1 MENNIEV
8 IVTDSP
14 KKLAKRVAKAIAG
27 MVQNSGQERID
38 ITLSGGTTPQIL
50 FERLARKY
58 SELPEWNKIHLWWG
72 DERCVDSGS
81 SESNF
86 RMTEES
92 LISKVTIPKDNI
104 HRIRGEAIPEEEA
117 VRYGEEIRQS
127 LKIKDNLPAFDL
139 VLLGLGEDGHTA
151 SIFPDQL
158 ELLESDKICSVAVH
172 PQSGQ
177 KRITL
182 TGKVINNANEIFFM
196 VTGAGKARRVA
207 EIMNNH
213 PVAGRLPAYYILP
226 VHGRLTWYLDTQ
238 ASEAI

>member
-8 IVTDSP
+8 KVTDSP

-27 MVQNSGQERID
+27 MIHKTGQERIH
-38 ITLSGGTTPQIL
+38 IALSGGTTPRIL
-50 FERLARKY
+50 FERLALKY
-58 SELPEWNKIHLWWG
+58 SELPEWNKVHLWWG
-72 DERCVDSGS
+72 DERCVDPGSG
-81 SESNF
+81 ESNF

-92 LISKVTIPKDNI
+92 LFSKVSIPKDNI

-117 VRYGEEIRQS
+117 LRYEEEIKRF
-127 LKIKDNLPAFDL
+127 LDTRDELPVFDL

-151 SIFPDQL
+151 SLFPDQL
-158 ELLESDKICSVAVH
+158 ELLHSDKLCSVAIH

-196 VTGAGKARRVA
+196 VTGTGKARRVS
-207 EIMNNH
+207 EIMNNL
-213 PVAGRLPAYYILP
+213 PEAKRLPAYHILP
-226 VHGRLTWYLDTQ
+226 LHGRLTWYLDTP
-238 ASEAI
+238 ASEMI

>member
-8 IVTDSP
+8 KVTDSP

-27 MVQNSGQERID
+27 MVHKTGKERIH
-38 ITLSGGTTPQIL
+38 IALSGGTTPRIL
-50 FERLARKY
+50 FERLALKY
-58 SELPEWNKIHLWWG
+58 GELIEWNKIHLWWG
-72 DERCVDSGS
+72 DERCVDPGS

-92 LISKVTIPKDNI
+92 LISKVSIPKDNI

-117 VRYGEEIRQS
+117 IRYGEEIRR
-127 LKIKDNLPAFDL
+127 LLHIKGDLPVFDL

-151 SIFPDQL
+151 SLFPDNL
-158 ELLESDKICSVAVH
+158 ELLQSDKLCSVAIH

-182 TGKVINNANEIFFM
+182 TGKVINNAHNIFFM
-196 VTGAGKARRVA
+196 VTGSGKARRVS
-207 EIMNNH
+207 EIMNNL
-213 PVAGRLPAYYILP
+213 PEAKSLPAYHILP
-226 VHGRLTWYLDTQ
+226 LHGRLTWYLDTQ
-238 ASEAI
+238 ASEMI